1 MKERDYL
8 KEIADFGGLTGA
20 LALDW
25 GSRIAYSEFPD
36 NPFNED
42 LIEMKHAIETYC
54 MCNDYPQNL
63 KEEVMLEFTK
73 EIIEYSNK

>member
-25 GSRIAYSEFPD
+25 GSRIAYSEIPD

-42 LIEMKHAIETYC
+42 LIAMENAIETYC
-54 MCNDYPQNL
+54 QCNNISSEKRMD
-63 KEEVMLEFTK
+63 F
-73 EIIEYSNK
+73 IIELLEYRFK